1 MEGLEREGEGERAEE
16 ELYRVPIPGTRGMLQ
31 GNPLPPRWSRP
42 EGDTRCKSRE
52 AGVSGGLV
60 VCVTVECSKQ
70 PSQLFHMPHPPLSL
84 LDTLAAQ
91 LTIIGVGGKE
101 SRGNEEGELDLDL
114 VHGSDGDALDII
126 L

>member
-1 MEGLEREGEGERAEE
+1 VCLEVLLCA
-16 ELYRVPIPGTRGMLQ
+16 
-31 GNPLPPRWSRP
+31 SR
-42 EGDTRCKSRE
+42 R
-52 AGVSGGLV
+52 
-60 VCVTVECSKQ
+60 VECSKQ
-70 PSQLFHMPHPPLSL
+70 PSQLFPMPHPPLSL

-91 LTIIGVGGKE
+91 LTILGVGGKE